1 MAIVVYSEFTRE
13 MACILSPAYNRSPP
27 RRLVSCRRFVMR
39 EQRAIVAIIQ
49 DGQGQARDDASKKHP
64 CLVPYAD
71 LPESEK
77 EYDRKTA
84 DETLKAIMVLGYK
97 IGEPG

>member
-1 MAIVVYSEFTRE
+1 MEITTYNPQPLDTSDVLLPDALVALLERLAENTHDVWAAQRIKEGW
-13 MACILSPAYNRSPP
+13 AYGPK
-27 RRLVSCRRFVMR
+27 
-39 EQRAIVAIIQ
+39 
-49 DGQGQARDDASKKHP
+49 RDDASKKHP

-84 DETLKAIMVLGYK
+84 GETLKAVMALGYSVSK
-97 IGEPG
+97 P